1 MDNCDKRSMSQFI
14 LVHKDK
20 IYYCDKCGFLVAR
33 REKLRSHME
42 ALHKDGDFN
51 VTSVISQ
58 QHKRGNLG
66 VIKKILK
73 DLIYYCDK
81 CVFLAARRN

>member
-1 MDNCDKRSMSQFI
+1 
-14 LVHKDK
+14 
-20 IYYCDKCGFLVAR
+20 
-33 REKLRSHME
+33 ME
-42 ALHKDGDFN
+42 AVHRDGDFN

-81 CVFLAARRN
+81 CVYLAARRN

>member
-20 IYYCDKCGFLVAR
+20 IYYCDKYGFLCSKV
-33 REKLRSHME
+33 KLKSHIE
-42 ALHKDGDFN
+42 TVHRDEDFN

-66 VIKKILK
+66 VMKEIP
-73 DLIYYCDK
+73 
-81 CVFLAARRN
+81 